1 MRTLIAASL
10 IALLAGCAG
19 TNFSFDNAAKVK
31 PGMTEAQVTQ
41 LMGRPYSVVS
51 RGDSQM
57 WIWSHANGFSGSSK
71 SVSFEMSN
79 GRVVSV
85 PSIPGAFTSGATMQ
99 VAVPSAAP
107 SDTQP
112 LGEPLSEHAYKE
124 QQLRDLSQQNLPYQE
139 YQKRY
144 REITEQ

>member
-1 MRTLIAASL
+1 MRALITASL
-10 IALLAGCAG
+10 FVLLAGCAG
-19 TNFSFDNAAKVK
+19 TNFSFDNAARVK

-71 SVSFEMSN
+71 TISFEMSE

-85 PSIPGAFTSGATMQ
+85 PVIPSSFTPATTMQ
-99 VAVPSAAP
+99 IATPSPAP
-107 SDTQP
+107 TADQ
-112 LGEPLSEHAYKE
+112 GKPLSEQAYK
-124 QQLRDLSQQNLPYQE
+124 QRQIDQLMQQNLPYEE

-144 REITEQ
+144 RQIMGE